1 MVSYYFPP
9 LGGIGAL
16 RVLGFARHL
25 PEFGWEPTVL
35 APSNGAYFRD
45 PSLRFPGTQ
54 TVRTRSLELSRAGK
68 RILATGGDDVRP
80 ASVGPLGSRA
90 RELVRRW
97 LYFPDAQIGWYP
109 GAVAAGRRLVGEGE
123 FDAVFSSSPPITAH
137 LIARSLHRSSG
148 IPWVAEF
155 RDPWSLLVSDAA
167 DHQRRRALRLE
178 RSIATEASAVA
189 MPSPT
194 WAAEHSK
201 RWKTTVVTIPNGFG
215 HMPPPSSPGDDLVAC
230 YLGTYVPKRQDLS
243 SVWRALA
250 QLSPPP
256 RLRIVGEPS
265 AAMRSELR
273 ACGVEPLLEVTGFLA
288 HDEALRRVASA
299 SLLLAAGPARRQ
311 GAAGEGLVPAKLFE
325 YLATGLP
332 IVWVGATPNDGA
344 SLLAEHPGCRILEP
358 GRVDAAVDAINEE
371 VGKHYRREL
380 AGLSRR
386 DRTLALAKLLDSQ
399 LGSDEKSIEGVVQ
412 NRVP

>member
-1 MVSYYFPP
+1 
-9 LGGIGAL
+9 
-16 RVLGFARHL
+16 
-25 PEFGWEPTVL
+25 
-35 APSNGAYFRD
+35 
-45 PSLRFPGTQ
+45 
-54 TVRTRSLELSRAGK
+54 
-68 RILATGGDDVRP
+68 
-80 ASVGPLGSRA
+80 
-90 RELVRRW
+90 
-97 LYFPDAQIGWYP
+97 
-109 GAVAAGRRLVGEGE
+109 
-123 FDAVFSSSPPITAH
+123 
-137 LIARSLHRSSG
+137 
-148 IPWVAEF
+148 
-155 RDPWSLLVSDAA
+155 
-167 DHQRRRALRLE
+167 
-178 RSIATEASAVA
+178 
-189 MPSPT
+189 
-194 WAAEHSK
+194 
-201 RWKTTVVTIPNGFG
+201 
-215 HMPPPSSPGDDLVAC
+215 
-230 YLGTYVPKRQDLS
+230 
-243 SVWRALA
+243 
-250 QLSPPP
+250 
-256 RLRIVGEPS
+256 
-265 AAMRSELR
+265 
-273 ACGVEPLLEVTGFLA
+273 LEVTGFLA